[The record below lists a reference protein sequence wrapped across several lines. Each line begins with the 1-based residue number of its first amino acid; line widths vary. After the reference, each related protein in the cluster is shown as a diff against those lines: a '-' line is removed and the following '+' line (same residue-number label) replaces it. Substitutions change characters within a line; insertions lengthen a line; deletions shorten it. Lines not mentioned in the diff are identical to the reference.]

1 MGLNNG
7 RNILDCENHCLYHY
21 RIIEIVSPSEVVEHM
36 NFTMPRKSD
45 YHRMYF
51 SEDKN
56 LMFEKLM
63 NHESFIYEREL
74 TADFLKT
81 KEVKWRLLRRIMN
94 RSIDIS
100 EFSCY
105 NYLYS
110 RGSSSSSTLSARA
123 LAPRS
128 EGSSTR

>member
-1 MGLNNG
+1 
-7 RNILDCENHCLYHY
+7 
-21 RIIEIVSPSEVVEHM
+21 
-36 NFTMPRKSD
+36 
-45 YHRMYF
+45 MYF

-110 RGSSSSSTLSARA
+110 PGLKFFFDAFGTGTCA
-123 LAPRS
+123 
-128 EGSSTR
+128 